1 MFGWVEASLHEAV
14 NCLARLGKN
23 DLASDLSRLIDTL
36 DFDDLEIFRVPMA
49 KAIAEELTEVGSFPD
64 FVDLMRQ
71 FADAIGV
78 THCTLHVVSE
88 VPSAGFTTRALTTFP
103 EEWIA
108 RYFDRR
114 YFTHDPVQRACLTET
129 RGFFWDSLNSEEPA
143 VRNFCRD
150 ARAHGIG
157 PSGYSLPIITE
168 RGDKIA
174 VSVSSRERRDAF
186 RDRIHYVEHDLHTVA
201 YCLSEAFSRLASE
214 DRPTEF
220 AVTDDQLMVLR
231 RVAMGVGEEELRS
244 ATYLFGSYATLE
256 RSICSLFR
264 TRNITQAAIIAARV
278 GLLTNTP
285 LTKADILVGSN
296 RAAPGRSDVASRAA
310 LRRLATMRKVLAEE
324 KALIAPNGRE
334 GGHSGV

>member
-1 MFGWVEASLHEAV
+1 MFGWVEDSLHEAI

-23 DLASDLSRLIDTL
+23 DLASDLTRLVGTL
-36 DFDDLEIFRVPMA
+36 DFDELEIFRVPMA
-49 KAIAEELTEVGSFPD
+49 KVIAEELTEVGSFPD

-78 THCTLHVVSE
+78 SHCTLHVVSE

-114 YFTHDPVQRACLTET
+114 YFTHDPVHRACLTAT
-129 RGFFWDSLNSEEPA
+129 SGFFWDSLNAEEPA
-143 VRNFCRD
+143 MRTFCRD

-174 VSVSSRERRDAF
+174 VSVSSRERSDAF
-186 RDRIHYVEHDLHTVA
+186 RDRIHYVEHELNTVA
-201 YCLSEAFSRLASE
+201 FCLSEAFSRLASE

-220 AVTDDQLMVLR
+220 SVTDDQLMVLR
-231 RVAMGVGEEELRS
+231 RVAMGSGEEDLRN
-244 ATYLFGSYATLE
+244 ATYQFGSYATLE

-264 TRNITQAAIIAARV
+264 TRNIAQAAIIAARV

-296 RAAPGRSDVASRAA
+296 RMAPGRSDVASNAA
-310 LRRLATMRKVLAEE
+310 LRRLARMRKVLTEE
-324 KALIAPNGRE
+324 KALIARNGRE
-334 GGHSGV
+334 GGHSRE

>member
-1 MFGWVEASLHEAV
+1 MFGWVEASLHEAI

-23 DLASDLSRLIDTL
+23 DLASDLTRLIGTL
-36 DFDDLEIFRVPMA
+36 DFDELEIFRVPMA
-49 KAIAEELTEVGSFPD
+49 KAIVEELAEVGSFPD

-78 THCTLHVVSE
+78 SHCTLHVVSE

-114 YFTHDPVQRACLTET
+114 YFTNDPVHRACLTAT
-129 RGFFWDSLNSEEPA
+129 HGFFWDTLNAEEPA
-143 VRNFCRD
+143 MRTVCRD
-150 ARAHGIG
+150 AREHGIG

-174 VSVSSRERRDAF
+174 VSVSSREQRDAF
-186 RDRIHYVEHDLHTVA
+186 RDRIHYVENDLNTVA
-201 YCLSEAFSRLASE
+201 FCLSEAFSRLASE

-220 AVTDDQLMVLR
+220 SLTDDQLMVLR
-231 RVAMGVGEEELRS
+231 RVAMGSGEEELRS
-244 ATYLFGSYATLE
+244 GTYQFGSYATLE
-256 RSICSLFR
+256 RSICSLFK
-264 TRNITQAAIIAARV
+264 TRNIAQAAIIAARV
-278 GLLTNTP
+278 GLLTNMP

-296 RAAPGRSDVASRAA
+296 RPAPGRSDVASKVA
-310 LRRLATMRKVLAEE
+310 LRRLARMRKVLAEE

-334 GGHSGV
+334 GGHSGA